1 MSYENGIAPI
11 TQKLKTQIYVL
22 DFTYY
27 SRPFRGRFY
36 FLSWQRKRNTG
47 YHYVPMV
54 WRFLA
59 LYFCEYV
66 SADEGFPTHLPL
78 GTAYA
83 VWTGIGAVG
92 TALVGIFVFKEPAS
106 FWRLFFL
113 STLIGSVVGLKAV
126 SS

>member
-59 LYFCEYV
+59 LYLGEYV
-66 SADEGFPTHLPL
+66 PTDEGFPTSPL
-78 GTAYA
+78 RYRLCCMDWHRSSRYCSCGDSRLQGTRFLLAPLLSLYPHRL
-83 VWTGIGAVG
+83 GSG
-92 TALVGIFVFKEPAS
+92 TQ
-106 FWRLFFL
+106 
-113 STLIGSVVGLKAV
+113 
-126 SS
+126 SSI

>member
-11 TQKLKTQIYVL
+11 TENSKLKTQVYVL

-66 SADEGFPTHLPL
+66 SADEGFPTPPL
-78 GTAYA
+78 RHCLCCMDWHRSGRYRLSGNFRLQGTRFLLAPLLLNHPHR
-83 VWTGIGAVG
+83 ICSG
-92 TALVGIFVFKEPAS
+92 TQSL
-106 FWRLFFL
+106 
-113 STLIGSVVGLKAV
+113 
-126 SS
+126 